1 MKDFGNTIYAFGC
14 IVAAT
19 VLVIGVFDYWFGDHH
34 LTAFLS
40 WAALATIPWLV
51 GFASSYVLARLGDID
66 TIYHAAGRNEVA
78 DEG

>member
-51 GFASSYVLARLGDID
+51 GFASSYVLARLGHID